1 MPRNMLGG
9 AGGTLRTTQNQGGG
23 DKKAGKPPL
32 VGRNIFIRQAII
44 NRAQGNCLVLCT
56 RNNYNFS

>member
-9 AGGTLRTTQNQGGG
+9 AGGTVRTTQNQGGG
-23 DKKAGKPPL
+23 NKKAGKPTL
-32 VGRNIFIRQAII
+32 VGRNVFNRNAII
-44 NRAQGNCLVLCT
+44 NRAQGTCLVLCN

>member
-9 AGGTLRTTQNQGGG
+9 AGGTVRTTQNQGGG
-23 DKKAGKPPL
+23 NKKAGKPTH
-32 VGRNIFIRQAII
+32 VGRNIFIRQAMI
-44 NRAQGNCLVLCT
+44 NRAIGPCSSLCT